1 MKNNLIEKLTA
12 NNYTIK
18 EQTEADNKKNRIFA
32 LAEIDNKKVVI
43 AQIVYNNK
51 KEAYQIKANRKFT
64 KAEYHES
71 WSMKYARK
79 YEKLTEVITAVK
91 ELERIYKAEATEKQK
106 EAEAK
111 QKAKKEAEAKKQKE
125 TKQKTEAKKTEQKQK
140 ATEKKTETKQKQT
153 TTKKQTTKKATIED
167 LKQKAKQTTTAK

>member
-1 MKNNLIEKLTA
+1 MKNNLIEKITA

-18 EQTEADNKKNRIFA
+18 EQTEADNKKNRIFV

-91 ELERIYKAEATEKQK
+91 ELERVYKAEATEKQK

-111 QKAKKEAEAKKQKE
+111 QKAKKEAEAKKQKTE
-125 TKQKTEAKKTEQKQK
+125 TKKTEQKQK
-140 ATEKKTETKQKQT
+140 TTEKKTEAKQKQT
-153 TTKKQTTKKATIED
+153 TTKKQTTKKATVED
-167 LKQKAKQTTTAK
+167 LKQKAKQTTIAK